1 MHIGGII
8 MPTIRKKT
16 DFLNNFNEILE
27 FCHNYREPV
36 YVTDD
41 DQKEQAVMMSVEA
54 YKELI
59 GRLELYHSLQMGL
72 DQINN
77 GEFIEEEFME
87 FLNNLE

>member
-1 MHIGGII
+1 
-8 MPTIRKKT
+8 MPAIRKTT
-16 DFLNNFNEILE
+16 DLLNNLSEILQ
-27 FCHNYREPV
+27 FCQNYREPV

-54 YKELI
+54 YEELI

-77 GEFIEEEFME
+77 GEFIEEEEFME
-87 FLNNLE
+87 FLDNLE

>member
-1 MHIGGII
+1 
-8 MPTIRKKT
+8 MPAIRKT
-16 DFLNNFNEILE
+16 ADLINNINEILE

-41 DQKEQAVMMSVEA
+41 NQKEQAVMMSVEA
-54 YKELI
+54 YEELI

-77 GEFIEEEFME
+77 GEFIEEEEYME
-87 FLNNLE
+87 FLDNLE

>member
-1 MHIGGII
+1 
-8 MPTIRKKT
+8 MPAIRKKT

-54 YKELI
+54 YEELI
-59 GRLELYHSLQMGL
+59 GRLELYHSLQVGL

-77 GEFIEEEFME
+77 GEFIEEDEFME
-87 FLNNLE
+87 FLNKLE

>member
-1 MHIGGII
+1 
-8 MPTIRKKT
+8 MPAIRKT
-16 DFLNNFNEILE
+16 SDLLNNFSEILK
-27 FCHNYREPV
+27 FCQNYREPV

-54 YKELI
+54 YEELI

-77 GEFIEEEFME
+77 GEFIEEEEFME
-87 FLNNLE
+87 FLDNLE

>member
-1 MHIGGII
+1 
-8 MPTIRKKT
+8 MPAIRKT
-16 DFLNNFNEILE
+16 ADLINNINEILE

-41 DQKEQAVMMSVEA
+41 NQKEQAVMMSVEA
-54 YKELI
+54 YEELI

-77 GEFIEEEFME
+77 GEFIEEEEFME
-87 FLNNLE
+87 FLDNLE